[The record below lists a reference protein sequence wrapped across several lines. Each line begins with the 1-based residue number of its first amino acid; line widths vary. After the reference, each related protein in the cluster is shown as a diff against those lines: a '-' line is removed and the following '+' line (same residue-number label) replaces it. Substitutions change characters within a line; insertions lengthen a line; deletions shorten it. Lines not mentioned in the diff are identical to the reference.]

1 MSYCRF
7 GEGDVYVFPSSLDRD
22 NGLIDCC
29 ACILQKTPDQVF
41 GDNVVLPPAEMI
53 EHLKAHRAAGHNVP
67 DFVFEAI
74 ISDFDLQIPIPI
86 S

>member
-1 MSYCRF
+1 
-7 GEGDVYVFPSSLDRD
+7 
-22 NGLIDCC
+22 
-29 ACILQKTPDQVF
+29 LQKTPDQVF
-41 GDNVVLPPAEMI
+41 GDDVVLPPAEMI
-53 EHLKAHRAAGHNVP
+53 EHLKAHRAAGHDVP